1 MRTTSLEWQC
11 EIRLNLVESNPFQR
25 DDFLLGRGSNALLWF
40 MPAPLDGAMPRS
52 SWACR
57 LLHRP
62 EPEPAVR
69 LGRELVTFVVARPK
83 LSGNFSGSI
92 FSIFASRSKFWGNLA
107 VAVSWLA
114 SGGLEGEDSVLRL
127 AVRIFFQ

>member
-11 EIRLNLVESNPFQR
+11 EKRLNLVESNPFQR

-40 MPAPLDGAMPRS
+40 RTAPLDGAMLRS

-57 LLHRP
+57 VLHRP
-62 EPEPAVR
+62 EPEPADR
-69 LGRELVTFVVARPK
+69 LGRELVALVARPK

-92 FSIFASRSKFWGNLA
+92 FSILASRSKFWGNLA